1 MQQTV
6 EAGTIAELLNQKLP
20 TYDPHDVNPPNR
32 PHFHSQFGGLWTDL
46 SNAEALLVGKMATGA
61 ISQAEGRLV
70 AEFVKNGYVML
81 PKAVDP
87 SLVDRVLDD
96 YESIVSGKIQ
106 RKASYWDET
115 GHHIETANREN
126 TLQKEA
132 KILDMHE
139 ASEAAQQAIFC
150 PAISRFLN
158 IVFDRPAMAFQSLG
172 FLRGSQQGVHR
183 DTAFVRVSSSQE
195 FVASWIALEDVTPG
209 SGELEYYVGSH
220 ALPDYLFSGT
230 ARWATPGHPE
240 VQGYSDALH
249 AMAKK
254 AGLEF
259 SQFRPKKGDALIWAA
274 ELMHGGSAIEA
285 ENRTRKSLVTHYCPV
300 DQHPMYFYKGNQI
313 KRPSI
318 GGNFI
323 CAERWS

>member
-1 MQQTV
+1 M
-6 EAGTIAELLNQKLP
+6 
-20 TYDPHDVNPPNR
+20 R
-32 PHFHSQFGGLWTDL
+32 HSKR
-46 SNAEALLVGKMATGA
+46 SSAT
-61 ISQAEGRLV
+61 
-70 AEFVKNGYVML
+70 
-81 PKAVDP
+81 
-87 SLVDRVLDD
+87 
-96 YESIVSGKIQ
+96 
-106 RKASYWDET
+106 
-115 GHHIETANREN
+115 
-126 TLQKEA
+126 
-132 KILDMHE
+132 
-139 ASEAAQQAIFC
+139 
-150 PAISRFLN
+150 AISRFLN
-158 IVFDRPAMAFQSLG
+158 ILFDRPALAFQSLG

-220 ALPDYLFSGT
+220 ALPDYLFSST

-240 VQGYSDALH
+240 VLGYSDALH
-249 AMAKK
+249 AMAKE
-254 AGLEF
+254 AGLAF
-259 SQFRPKKGDALIWAA
+259 TQFRPKKGDALIWAA
-274 ELMHGGSAIEA
+274 ELMHGGSAIED

>member
-1 MQQTV
+1 M
-6 EAGTIAELLNQKLP
+6 
-20 TYDPHDVNPPNR
+20 
-32 PHFHSQFGGLWTDL
+32 
-46 SNAEALLVGKMATGA
+46 SNANALLVGKVATGE
-61 ISQAEGRLV
+61 ISPAEGRFV
-70 AEFVKNGYVML
+70 GEFVKNGYVLL
-81 PKAVDP
+81 PKAVDTA
-87 SLVDRVLDD
+87 LVDRVLND
-96 YESIVSGKIQ
+96 YESIVSGKIH

-139 ASEAAQQAIFC
+139 ASEAAQQAIFS
-150 PAISRFLN
+150 PTISRFLN
-158 IVFDRPAMAFQSLG
+158 IAFDRPALAFQSLG

-220 ALPDYLFSGT
+220 ALPDYLFSGS

-240 VQGYSDALH
+240 VLGYSDALH
-249 AMAKK
+249 AMAKE

-259 SQFRPKKGDALIWAA
+259 TQFRPKKGDALIWAA
-274 ELMHGGSAIEA
+274 GTDARRFGNRRRETNAKEPRHSLLSRRSAPDVFLQRESNQTAFDRRQLHLRRTLVVARGVAPRILTRCQPDFPKVA
-285 ENRTRKSLVTHYCPV
+285 GVENSLLT
-300 DQHPMYFYKGNQI
+300 
-313 KRPSI
+313 
-318 GGNFI
+318 
-323 CAERWS
+323 CAKESD